1 MVAAAGTVAVMASP
15 PDRSERTRLVVLFGG
30 ASAEHDVSCVSA
42 MHVLQAADGERY
54 DVLPIGITR
63 DGRWVSAGDAIAAMG
78 SGAASLPSPDAVAA
92 DGTGSEI
99 QPLPAVAPAVPGQ
112 RVVVLPLLHG
122 PMGEDGTVQG
132 LLELAGVPYVGAGVA
147 ASAVCM
153 DKGLA
158 KDVLTASGIPQCRH
172 LLARLPGAEFA
183 AACVAELGLPV
194 FVKPANLG
202 SSVGVTKAHDLAEL
216 EAAIATALRYD
227 EYVVVEETVT
237 AREIE
242 VAVLGNES
250 PRASVPGEIVPGN
263 EFYDYDDKYLTD
275 GADLRIPADLAPEE
289 VAEVQRLAVAAY
301 RALRVDGMARVDFF
315 YEAGGRGWLVNEL
328 NTIPGF
334 TPISMYP
341 KLWEASGLPYA
352 ELVDELVRLAVA
364 RHERRSRFAT
374 ER

>member
-1 MVAAAGTVAVMASP
+1 MVAAPGTVPAMATPSP
-15 PDRSERTRLVVLFGG
+15 DPERTRLVVLFGG

-42 MHVLQAADGERY
+42 MHVLEAADRARY
-54 DVLPIGITR
+54 DVHPIGITR

-78 SGAASLPSPDAVAA
+78 AGAASLPSPDAVVEGHAGA
-92 DGTGSEI
+92 EI
-99 QPLPAVAPAVPGQ
+99 EPLPAVAPAVPGQ
-112 RVVVLPLLHG
+112 RVVVMPLLHG

-132 LLELAGVPYVGAGVA
+132 LLELAGVPYIGAGVA
-147 ASAVCM
+147 SSAVCM

-158 KDVLTASGIPQCRH
+158 KDVLAARGIPQCLH
-172 LLARLPGAEFA
+172 LVARQPGAAFA
-183 AACVAELGLPV
+183 AECVDVLGLPV

-227 EYVVVEETVT
+227 EYVVVEEAVH

-242 VAVLGNES
+242 VAVLGNEA

-263 EFYDYDDKYLTD
+263 EFYDYDDKYVSD
-275 GADLRIPADLAPEE
+275 GADLRIPAELDPVE

-301 RALRVDGMARVDFF
+301 TALRVDGMARVDFF
-315 YEAGGRGWLVNEL
+315 YEAGARGWLVNEL

-341 KLWEASGLPYA
+341 KLWEASGLTYG
-352 ELVDELVRLAVA
+352 ELVDELVRLALE
-364 RHERRSRFAT
+364 RHERRARFAT